1 MKDPFVPITPGDSPI
16 IELMSKSEDEVWAKI
31 LEATKGMLYKNKA
44 DLINRGYTV
53 EKWYGEY

>member
-1 MKDPFVPITPGDSPI
+1 MKDPHVPITPGDTPMI
-16 IELMSKSEDEVWAKI
+16 GLMPRSRN
-31 LEATKGMLYKNKA
+31 EAWRRLVSATIHIPHENKA